1 MREPQMR
8 ARRRHSPIVLSTLIA
23 LAMMAQQA
31 SLADTGAPAADRQT
45 PSATPSRQQLRMLQ
59 RACAQEWSRRKM
71 AGQTRGL
78 IWVEFFETCRKQF

>member
-1 MREPQMR
+1 MRATQVR
-8 ARRRHSPIVLSTLIA
+8 ARRRHSHIVLFALIA
-23 LAMMAQQA
+23 LVMSAQQA
-31 SLADTGAPAADRQT
+31 SLADSGAAAADRQT
-45 PSATPSRQQLRMLQ
+45 PSAAPSRQQLRMLQ